1 MYLHTHTDK
10 GKTEKKDIEVND
22 KHNNYNIH
30 SNGCLKE
37 TRN

>member
-30 SNGCLKE
+30 SNECLKE